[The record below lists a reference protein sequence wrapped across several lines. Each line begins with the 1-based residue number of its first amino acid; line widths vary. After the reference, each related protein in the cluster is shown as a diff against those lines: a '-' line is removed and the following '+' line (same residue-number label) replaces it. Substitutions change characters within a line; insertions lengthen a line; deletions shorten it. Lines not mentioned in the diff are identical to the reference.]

1 MIEIEI
7 TETIFINEKELVD
20 TEQLSENSTDEE
32 IAEGVYDYILGLDDS
47 EYYPLVNRQK
57 EICEKI
63 KKYLKNT

>member
-7 TETIFINEKELVD
+7 KETIFISEEHLVY
-20 TEQLSENSTDEE
+20 TEHLSKNSTDKE
-32 IAEGVYDYILGLDDS
+32 IAEGVHDYILGLDDS
-47 EYYPLVNRQK
+47 EYYPLVNHQK

>member
-7 TETIFINEKELVD
+7 TETIFLNEKDLVD

-63 KKYLKNT
+63 KKYLKNS

>member
-7 TETIFINEKELVD
+7 KETIFISEKDLVD
-20 TEQLSENSTDEE
+20 TEQLSANSTDEE
-32 IAEGVYDYILGLDDS
+32 IAEGVYDYILGLDDR

>member
-7 TETIFINEKELVD
+7 TETIFLNEKELVD
-20 TEQLSENSTDEE
+20 IEQLSENSTDEE

-47 EYYPLVNRQK
+47 EYYPLVKRQK

>member
-7 TETIFINEKELVD
+7 TETIFLNEEELVNI
-20 TEQLSENSTDEE
+20 EQLSANSTDEE

>member
-7 TETIFINEKELVD
+7 KETIFISEKDLVD

-32 IAEGVYDYILGLDDS
+32 IAEGVYDYILGLDDR